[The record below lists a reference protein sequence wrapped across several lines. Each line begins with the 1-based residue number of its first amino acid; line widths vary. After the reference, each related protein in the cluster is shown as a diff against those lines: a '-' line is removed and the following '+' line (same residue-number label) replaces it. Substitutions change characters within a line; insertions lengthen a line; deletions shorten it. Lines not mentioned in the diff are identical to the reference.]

1 MIIGYTNGYFDL
13 FHIGH
18 LNLLRRA
25 KSLCDTL
32 MVGVISDEE
41 CQKRKGKT
49 PIIPLKDRYS
59 IVSEIACVD
68 RAYIVDLDDKI
79 IEWKTY
85 RFNKLFVGSDHQN
98 TETWNDWEIKF
109 KRLGVDIIYL
119 PYTREV
125 SSTKIKLRIIDEAA
139 KI

>member
-13 FHIGH
+13 FHVGH
-18 LNLLRRA
+18 LRLLKRA
-25 KSLCDTL
+25 RSLCDTL
-32 MVGVISDEE
+32 IVGVITDEE
-41 CQKRKGKT
+41 CPKQKGKT
-49 PIIPLKDRYS
+49 PIIPLEQRLE
-59 IVSEIACVD
+59 IVSGLACVNL
-68 RAYIVDLDDKI
+68 AVPVFCDDKE
-79 IEWKTY
+79 IEWRSY

-98 TETWNDWEIKF
+98 TKTWNDWEIKF